1 MKYMNNHYGS
11 SRVFG
16 KARCKL
22 PMDLQFFAEP
32 DGNGGGAGGGA
43 GDAGGAAG
51 GDNGDQGAAGA
62 GEGGEGNQGTQSF
75 DDFLKNPANQSEF
88 DKRVAKALETQRG
101 KMQSEIQTQIEN
113 ARTEAEKLAKMNAEQ
128 KAQYEREKKDQE
140 LAKREAELTARE
152 LKATAKET
160 LVSKGLP
167 ASLAD
172 VLNYENA
179 EACNKSIE
187 AVEKAFREAVAAGVD
202 EKLRGG
208 KAPKKAPDGA
218 QLYTKEQIAAMTPEE
233 INKNWDAVQA
243 SMKNFN

>member
-1 MKYMNNHYGS
+1 MKYMNNRYGS
-11 SRVFG
+11 SGVFG
-16 KARCKL
+16 NARCKM
-22 PMDLQFFAEP
+22 PMNLQFFAES

-51 GDNGDQGAAGA
+51 GEGDEPGAAGT
-62 GEGGEGNQGTQSF
+62 GEGNQGTQSF

-101 KMQSEIQTQIEN
+101 KMQTEIQTQIEN
-113 ARTEAEKLAKMNAEQ
+113 ARTEAEKLARMNAEQ

-140 LAKREAELTARE
+140 LAKREAELTTRE

-160 LVSKGLP
+160 LVSKSLP

-172 VLNYENA
+172 VLNYANA
-179 EACNKSIE
+179 EECNKSIE